1 MLSDKPKY
9 IRTVLGRTTINE
21 LISNNKGSSVLQ
33 GYPKITALP
42 SEHLIQNLCDYLNPI
57 EGQDPKELI
66 CLKNL
71 SKIIIHPF
79 SFFDNLNLES
89 DEVKISNA
97 LSHLSNKYNTQL
109 VCDVTNKT
117 HGNNLSALKEV
128 SKISKVNICTGVSLD
143 YSYQDI
149 KKYSNDLRYELIYG
163 KDDKDIPSFISE
175 VFLKE
180 KFPIDSKEEELFNM
194 LINDVINVHE
204 TPIFIK
210 LNGSQKNID
219 SNTIIPW
226 FNSKKITHKT
236 KIVFEV
242 SIGDYDT
249 YESIKALIMQI
260 VVNGYSVVIGLYD
273 CDINNKEKISNNP
286 IDSYYNDNKAKFI
299 NEVLIGMRQ
308 YIAQIMI
315 SNNINFKIQ
324 LKEYGGFGYENI
336 FDNYYKVIT
345 KGLTQ
350 KEIEMLFYEN
360 LFQLLQ
366 WWKEI
371 ERDAKKAKMIKCE
384 QCGVEKEE
392 DDPDLF
398 RKFDKTFCTFSCLK
412 KYISTHK

>member
-57 EGQDPKELI
+57 EGQDPKALI

-163 KDDKDIPSFISE
+163 KDDIFAP
-175 VFLKE
+175 KE
-180 KFPIDSKEEELFNM
+180 
-194 LINDVINVHE
+194 
-204 TPIFIK
+204 
-210 LNGSQKNID
+210 
-219 SNTIIPW
+219 
-226 FNSKKITHKT
+226 
-236 KIVFEV
+236 
-242 SIGDYDT
+242 
-249 YESIKALIMQI
+249 
-260 VVNGYSVVIGLYD
+260 
-273 CDINNKEKISNNP
+273 
-286 IDSYYNDNKAKFI
+286 
-299 NEVLIGMRQ
+299 
-308 YIAQIMI
+308 
-315 SNNINFKIQ
+315 
-324 LKEYGGFGYENI
+324 
-336 FDNYYKVIT
+336 
-345 KGLTQ
+345 
-350 KEIEMLFYEN
+350 
-360 LFQLLQ
+360 
-366 WWKEI
+366 
-371 ERDAKKAKMIKCE
+371 
-384 QCGVEKEE
+384 
-392 DDPDLF
+392 
-398 RKFDKTFCTFSCLK
+398 
-412 KYISTHK
+412 